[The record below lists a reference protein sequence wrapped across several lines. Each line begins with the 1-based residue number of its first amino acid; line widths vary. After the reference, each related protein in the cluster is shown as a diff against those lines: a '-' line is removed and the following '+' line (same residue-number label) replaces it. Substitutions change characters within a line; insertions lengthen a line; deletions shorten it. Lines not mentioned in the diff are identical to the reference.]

1 MPISVNP
8 LSFKEIIV
16 KLKNILYRNFD
27 NLNEVEHQFYDDNR
41 DKYELNI
48 CDKYNT
54 IHFSDELFWIE
65 HDFEL
70 LSKRGIKECESKGY
84 IALCEEAFEELTY

>member
-1 MPISVNP
+1 MPYKVKS
-8 LSFKEIIV
+8 KEIIV

-84 IALCEEAFEELTY
+84 IALCEEAFEELTH

>member
-1 MPISVNP
+1 MNGG
-8 LSFKEIIV
+8 LM

-41 DKYELNI
+41 DKYELNV

-84 IALCEEAFEELTY
+84 TALCEKAFEELTH

>member
-1 MPISVNP
+1 MNGG
-8 LSFKEIIV
+8 LM

-41 DKYELNI
+41 DKYELNV

-84 IALCEEAFEELTY
+84 IALCEEAFEELTH